1 MCYNQL
7 IMSADLHIHTSFS
20 DGTHTPEEIV
30 EQAQKAGL
38 KTIAITDHDVIDG
51 IALAIKKGE
60 EAGVEVIP
68 GIEFTTEAFDTE
80 IHILGYFIDYRSPK
94 LIEAITK
101 IQKGRIDRIYKICEK
116 LKGLGVNLEPKK
128 ILKLAGNKAPGR
140 PHVARALVAQGYV
153 KNFREA
159 FGKYID
165 FHGPAYVSHYK
176 LSPEEAVKL
185 VTAARGVAVYAHP
198 AVSNC
203 DKIIPD
209 LMVVGL
215 AGIEVYY
222 TGHNQSQTQ
231 HYLNLARKNG
241 LLVTGGSDYH
251 GFRSGREVELG
262 ELAIPDE
269 LVDKLKNEYLRRNK
283 S

>member
-7 IMSADLHIHTSFS
+7 IMSADLHIHTTFS
-20 DGTHTPEEIV
+20 DGTHSPEEV
-30 EQAQKAGL
+30 VKQARKAGL
-38 KTIAITDHDVIDG
+38 KTIAITDHDVVDG
-51 IALAIKKGE
+51 IEPAQKKGKE
-60 EAGVEVIP
+60 LGVEVIP

-80 IHILGYFIDYRSPK
+80 IHILGYFIDYRDPD

-101 IQKGRIDRIYKICEK
+101 IQKGRVERIFKICEK
-116 LKGLGVNLEPKK
+116 LKGLGINLDPEKV
-128 ILKLAGNKAPGR
+128 LKLAGNNAPGR
-140 PHVARALVAQGYV
+140 PHVARALVAKGYV
-153 KNFREA
+153 KDFREA

-185 VTAARGVAVYAHP
+185 VMAAKGVPVYAHP

-203 DKIIPD
+203 DRIIPD
-209 LMVVGL
+209 LMVAGL

-222 TGHNQSQTQ
+222 TGHNQRQTQ

-251 GFRSGREVELG
+251 GFKSGREVELG
-262 ELAIPDE
+262 ELNISDE
-269 LVDKLKNEYLRRNK
+269 LVDKLRNEYLRRNK